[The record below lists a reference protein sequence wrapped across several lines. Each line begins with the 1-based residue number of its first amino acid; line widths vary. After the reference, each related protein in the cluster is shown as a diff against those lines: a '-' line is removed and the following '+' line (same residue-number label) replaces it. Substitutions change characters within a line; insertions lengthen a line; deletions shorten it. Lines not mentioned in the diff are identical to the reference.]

1 MQNQK
6 RENLLN
12 LALSATDEERERSEN
27 LDVGYDPEERTWE
40 LIVRHSGSLAGLA
53 EAGIQVDELL
63 NGYAV
68 LVVPE
73 HLVDQVSEL
82 NQIEYI
88 EKPKRLFFAS
98 NMARAASCLSV
109 VQSPSGTGN
118 VTGGVISGLSGGLT
132 GRGVLVAVID
142 SGIDYL
148 NQDFRNELFLLD
160 HAQIC

>member
-53 EAGIQVDELL
+53 GAGIQVDELL

-98 NMARAASCLSV
+98 NMARAASCLSTI
-109 VQSPSGTGN
+109 QTSSGAGAGGAGTGE
-118 VTGGVISGLSGGLT
+118 
-132 GRGVLVAVID
+132 RGPA
-142 SGIDYL
+142 S
-148 NQDFRNELFLLD
+148 
-160 HAQIC
+160 